1 MLGQKNPKNNLF
13 GFSCNAPVPVSG
25 IRIRL
30 TGTSAGEK
38 TGKMIRFLALW
49 IAAAFSASPLP
60 VGAFEIHVARDGK
73 DNNPGT
79 RRAPFASLERAREEV
94 RSLRTN
100 TAVTGKVTVWVHRGE
115 YPLKRTFELGQP
127 DSGQADKP
135 VSYRAVPGDEVRLVG
150 GVILPVK
157 LFRPVEQS
165 DVIQRID
172 PEARNHVLVVS
183 LKSVGITNYG
193 LFPDQFSGAAS
204 VPELF
209 FNDQRMTLARWPNEG
224 WAEFSKVIES
234 GPAPWRNHVSDKPGA
249 FVYEGERPAR
259 WLSAPAVWLQGY
271 WCFDWSSETIRVETI
286 DTNAHAITLAK
297 QHHYGLGSGNR
308 GPRRFFAVNLLEE
321 LDQPGEYLID
331 RGSGELFFWPPGSM
345 ERAHVVL
352 STLTSPVIVARDVSH
367 VVFQGLTIEC
377 CAGNGMEI
385 KGGQHNSILG
395 CRVCNSGMDG
405 IVVEGGSHHRVQGC
419 DIFDTGTAG
428 LKISGGDRPSLTPS
442 GHEAVNNH
450 IYNVSRRQRTH
461 AYHVH
466 LGGVGVRL
474 AHNLL
479 HDGPHQAI
487 GLAGNDHLIEFNEI
501 HHTGMETDDCGAF
514 YMGRDPSERGSVLR
528 YNFWHDIG
536 STRSH
541 GSCAVYFDDG
551 AGGQTVL
558 GNVFYRAAGGS
569 FGAVFSHGGHDNTV
583 RNCIFVECPLAL
595 GSAPWNDKGW
605 NEWLAGS
612 LWQQRLLKDV
622 DITRP
627 LYLDRYP
634 DLNGFMQ
641 PGQPRRNH
649 AAANLIVKC
658 RGVKTGNWDLTNSV
672 VINTDPGFVNPAGL
686 NFRLKRESVAFRNI
700 AGFEPIPFE
709 KIGLETDEFRRGKPG
724 RNK

>member
-1 MLGQKNPKNNLF
+1 
-13 GFSCNAPVPVSG
+13 
-25 IRIRL
+25 
-30 TGTSAGEK
+30 
-38 TGKMIRFLALW
+38 MIRFLALW
-49 IAAAFSASPLP
+49 IAAAFSTTPLP

-73 DNNPGT
+73 DSNRGT

-100 TAVTGKVTVWVHRGE
+100 TAPAGSVTVWVHRGE
-115 YPLKRTFELGQP
+115 YSLERTFELGEP
-127 DSGQADKP
+127 DSGKP
-135 VSYRAVPGDEVRLVG
+135 DRPVIYRAVRGEEVRLVG
-150 GVILPVK
+150 GVSLPVK

-172 PEARNHVLVVS
+172 PEARSHVLVLS

-193 LFPDQFSGAAS
+193 VFPDQFSGAAL

-209 FNDQRMTLARWPNEG
+209 FNDQRMTLARWPDEG

-234 GPAPWRNHVSDKPGA
+234 GPAPWRNHASDKPGA
-249 FVYEGERPAR
+249 FVYDGERPVR
-259 WLSAPAVWLQGY
+259 WLGAPAVWLQGY
-271 WCFDWSSETIRVETI
+271 WCFDWSSETIRVQTI
-286 DTNAHAITLAK
+286 DTNPHAITLAK

-308 GPRRFFAVNLLEE
+308 GPRRYFALNLLEE
-321 LDQPGEYLID
+321 LDAPGEYFID
-331 RGSGELFFWPPGSM
+331 RGSGELFFWPPGPM

-352 STLTSPVIVARDVSH
+352 STLTSPVIAARDVSH
-367 VVFQGLTIEC
+367 VTFQGFTIEC
-377 CAGNGMEI
+377 CAGTGLEM
-385 KGGQHNSILG
+385 KGGDHNSILG
-395 CRVCNSGMDG
+395 CQIRNTGMDG
-405 IVVEGGSHHRVQGC
+405 IVVEDGSHHRIEAC

-428 LKISGGDRPSLTPS
+428 LKISGGDRRTLTPS

-474 AHNLL
+474 AYNLL

-487 GLAGNDHLIEFNEI
+487 GLAGNDHRIEFNEI

-528 YNFWHDIG
+528 YNFWHHIG

-583 RNCIFVECPLAL
+583 RNCIFVECSLAL
-595 GSAPWNDKGW
+595 GSVPWNDKGW
-605 NEWLAGS
+605 NEWLTGS

-622 DITRP
+622 DITRAP
-627 LYLDRYP
+627 FLDHYP
-634 DLNGFMQ
+634 ELNSFMTE
-641 PGQPRRNH
+641 GRPRRNH
-649 AAANLIVKC
+649 ATANLVVNCPK
-658 RGVKTGNWDLTNSV
+658 VQTGTWDVTNTFATED
-672 VINTDPGFVNPAGL
+672 NPGFVDAARL
-686 NFRLKRESVAFRNI
+686 NFRLKKGSVAFEKI
-700 AGFEPIPFE
+700 PGFEPIPFDR
-709 KIGLETDEFRRGKPG
+709 IGLQIDPLRRRLPEEGLPRKLP
-724 RNK
+724 